1 MESEPKTPDN
11 FTDYEQFAV
20 EIFDGVDELFAQRNI
35 PSIYEKISDRHS
47 VVELTVEELEQVG
60 PLLESYAID
69 APNSVNIT
77 INGHNPFYK
86 GAHEPGSLEI
96 TTNHWDTFGNDV
108 KSKYTIWID
117 RNYTQAIEAIID
129 VKIGKQIFANNERIG
144 SIEQRALRGLINYL
158 KQTTK

>member
-86 GAHEPGSLEI
+86 GALLNTADALVVCEYLV
-96 TTNHWDTFGNDV
+96 TNFDVNDGFDCLGV
-108 KSKYTIWID
+108 VAID
-117 RNYTQAIEAIID
+117 PNCVLAFDIIAES
-129 VKIGKQIFANNERIG
+129 VPVV
-144 SIEQRALRGLINYL
+144 RGDYE
-158 KQTTK
+158 